1 MTLKFTPIFMLTS
14 CICVVVGVS
23 WAAAGAEENHLPP
36 CPKDQNLYYD
46 RCVGTY
52 RFPDGD
58 TYVGPFK
65 NNDFD
70 GYGTYTFANGDRYE
84 GDFKKGVYEGLGVFT
99 FSDGYQKKGRFRND
113 RFVGYASDLKG

>member
-1 MTLKFTPIFMLTS
+1 MIRKFNPVFMVVV
-14 CICVVVGVS
+14 CICLAFGV
-23 WAAAGAEENHLPP
+23 AVAVAGEEGRLLQ

-46 RCVGTY
+46 RCFGTY

-65 NNDFD
+65 DNDYD

-99 FSDGYQKKGRFRND
+99 FTDGYQHKGRFRNN
-113 RFVGYASDLKG
+113 RFVGYASDLKA

>member
-1 MTLKFTPIFMLTS
+1 VILKFKPILMLTS
-14 CICVVVGVS
+14 RIWLWVS
-23 WAAAGAEENHLPP
+23 AAAAGDLEKRLPP

-65 NNDFD
+65 DTDYD
-70 GYGTYTFANGDRYE
+70 GYGTYIFANGDRYE

-99 FSDGYQKKGRFRND
+99 FSDGYQQKVRFRNN
-113 RFVGYASDLKG
+113 RFVGGTHLI

>member
-46 RCVGTY
+46 RCVGIY

-65 NNDFD
+65 DNDFD

-99 FSDGYQKKGRFRND
+99 FSDGYQKKGRFRNN